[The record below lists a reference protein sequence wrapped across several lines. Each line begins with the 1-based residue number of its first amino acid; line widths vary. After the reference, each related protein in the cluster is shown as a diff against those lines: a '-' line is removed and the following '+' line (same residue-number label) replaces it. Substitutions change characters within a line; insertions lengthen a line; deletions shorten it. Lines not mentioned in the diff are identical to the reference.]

1 MDFAFSAD
9 QQALRAVARD
19 FLANEFPIGRVAE
32 LAESEAGW
40 DPGSWKQIHD
50 LGWLSLS
57 VPEDDGGAGM
67 GFLEEAV
74 VFEETGRALYP
85 GPVFSTLALAR
96 PALADSELLAP
107 VLSGQATA
115 TLAWA
120 EDGALGLL
128 DSPRVHADSAGRLTG
143 TKRYVPDLALADF
156 AVVVADTGLHAVDLR
171 ENPGAV
177 LPRPTL
183 DRTRRLGDLVL
194 DETPA
199 THLPAGREVLDE
211 VRLRSMAALA
221 CEAVG
226 VGSSALDLAS
236 GYART
241 REQFGRPIGSYQG
254 VSHRIANIYLAVE
267 LARSLAY
274 WAACAVSAGDA
285 SAPLAVAA
293 AKSEAAEAA
302 VFACENAIQ
311 TLGGIG
317 FTYDH
322 PLHRFYKRAQGIDV
336 FEGTG
341 AAQRAEIAAALLD

>member
-9 QQALRAVARD
+9 QEALRAVARD

-96 PALADSELLAP
+96 PALADSELMAP

-156 AVVVADTGLHAVDLR
+156 AVVVADTGLYAVDLR
-171 ENPGAV
+171 ENPGAM

-194 DETPA
+194 DATPA
-199 THLPAGREVLDE
+199 TRLPVGREVLAE
-211 VRLRSMAALA
+211 IRLRSMAALA

-236 GYART
+236 GLRPHPGAVRPSDRQLPGGQPPH
-241 REQFGRPIGSYQG
+241 REHLHGGGTCSQPGLLGCVGCVGGGRLG
-254 VSHRIANIYLAVE
+254 
-267 LARSLAY
+267 
-274 WAACAVSAGDA
+274 
-285 SAPLAVAA
+285 AP
-293 AKSEAAEAA
+293 
-302 VFACENAIQ
+302 
-311 TLGGIG
+311 GGG
-317 FTYDH
+317 RRQVGGRGGRC
-322 PLHRFYKRAQGIDV
+322 LR
-336 FEGTG
+336 
-341 AAQRAEIAAALLD
+341 L

>member
-9 QQALRAVARD
+9 QEALRAVARD
-19 FLANEFPIGRVAE
+19 FLAKEFPIGRVAA
-32 LAESEAGW
+32 LADSESGW
-40 DPGSWKQIHD
+40 DRRSWKQIHD

-57 VPEDDGGAGM
+57 IPEADGGAGM

-96 PALADSELLAP
+96 PALAGSELLAP
-107 VLSGQATA
+107 VLAGQATA

-120 EDGALGLL
+120 EDGAFGLL
-128 DSPRVHADSAGRLTG
+128 DSPRVRADAAARLTG
-143 TKRYVPDLALADF
+143 TKRYVPDLALADI
-156 AVVVADTGLHAVDLR
+156 AVVVADAGLYAVDLH
-171 ENPGAV
+171 EAAGAV
-177 LPRPTL
+177 VPRSTL

-194 DETPA
+194 NATPA
-199 THLPAGREVLDE
+199 TRLPAGRDALAEI
-211 VRLRSMAALA
+211 RLRSMAALA

-226 VGSSALDLAS
+226 VGSTALDLAA

-254 VSHRIANIYLAVE
+254 VSHRIANIYMAVE

-274 WAACAVSAGDA
+274 WAAWAVSAGDA
-285 SAPLAVAA
+285 AAPLAVAA
-293 AKSEAAEAA
+293 AKSNAAEAA

-311 TLGGIG
+311 ALGGIG

-322 PLHRFYKRAQGIDV
+322 PLHRFYKRAQGIEA

-341 AAQRAEIAAALLD
+341 AAQRAVIAAALLD